1 MSPVSKRVAF
11 PWPALV
17 LFFLSPVV
25 GELLSGSAPPV
36 EFFTPFG
43 IVTLCLLYGGGALL
57 VRELA
62 FRWGTGWPGR
72 LLLGAAYGIAE
83 EALMAKSFFDPAW
96 PDLGILGSYG
106 RMYGVNWVWSL
117 ELTIYHCLFSICIP
131 ILLVELT
138 FPRWRD
144 QRWVRVPGLVVIAA
158 LFAADVV
165 VGFFWITPF
174 RPPLAHCLGA
184 AAAVAL
190 LGAAARLV
198 HLPDGPVSITPRS
211 ATGAPR
217 VPGPREL
224 PFFLLGAAC
233 TFLFFALNWF
243 LPYTR
248 FVPAAVTMA
257 LVAWLAAGFFLGLQ
271 ELVRT
276 FSWTAA
282 NQWALASGALAFFV
296 LFSQFMEID
305 RSRPDD
311 PRGMRIVGLVMA
323 ALLLAGYLK
332 VRAERV
338 EPPAFG

>member
-1 MSPVSKRVAF
+1 
-11 PWPALV
+11 
-17 LFFLSPVV
+17 
-25 GELLSGSAPPV
+25 
-36 EFFTPFG
+36 
-43 IVTLCLLYGGGALL
+43 
-57 VRELA
+57 
-62 FRWGTGWPGR
+62 
-72 LLLGAAYGIAE
+72 
-83 EALMAKSFFDPAW
+83 MAKSFFDPAW
-96 PDLGILGSYG
+96 QDLGILGSYG

-144 QRWVRVPGLVVIAA
+144 RRWVRVPGLAVIAA
-158 LFAADVV
+158 LLAADVV
-165 VGFFWITPF
+165 IGFIGITPF

-184 AAAVAL
+184 VAAVAL

-198 HLPDGPVSITPRS
+198 HLPDGPVSITPHPAR
-211 ATGAPR
+211 AAPR
-217 VPGPREL
+217 LPGPREL
-224 PFFLLGAAC
+224 PFFLFGAAC
-233 TFLFFALNWF
+233 TFLFFALNWG
-243 LPYTR
+243 LPYTG
-248 FVPAAVTMA
+248 FVPVAVTMA
-257 LVAWLAAGFFLGLQ
+257 LVTWLAAGFFLGLR

-305 RSRPDD
+305 RTRPDD

-332 VRAERV
+332 VRAEGWSR
-338 EPPAFG
+338 PR